1 MQRIYRSPWTAE
13 QYQQQEGW
21 RQIIRESIC
30 SNCRKAVKLHR
41 HGRYQRWVV
50 TLLGE
55 LLYLWMARFLCP
67 LCRHTISY
75 LPDFALTYRV
85 LGPETFQAF
94 LAQEIDRP
102 DVRTFLDLCA
112 SYRRRLERF
121 APELIRT
128 IGAGLG
134 LAPPKASQGLWPWLK
149 KAGKGLR
156 PLTRRLVT
164 DFKIGLLKRYHCH
177 QPAGP

>member
-1 MQRIYRSPWTAE
+1 MQRLYCSPWTAE
-13 QYQQQEGW
+13 EYERQEGW
-21 RQIIRESIC
+21 RQIIPESTC
-30 SNCRKAVKLHR
+30 SNCQAAVKLHR

-50 TLLGE
+50 SLLGKA
-55 LLYLWMARFLCP
+55 LYLWVARFLCS

-75 LPDFALTYRV
+75 LPDFALTYRL
-85 LGPETFQAF
+85 LGPETVQGF
-94 LAQEIDRP
+94 LEQEVDRP
-102 DVRTFLDLCA
+102 DVRTFLDLCT
-112 SYRRRLERF
+112 SYECRLRRF

-128 IGAGLG
+128 VGAGLG
-134 LAPPKASQGLWPWLK
+134 LAPPRSLQGLWPWLK